1 MQKPL
6 QKPLQTLYLLLLLN
20 NEFVNFRSFP
30 DQKTIGYITSKMA
43 KIEKIIDHRDESLNV
58 FILNDK
64 TEEEMTE
71 SLQLFV
77 EIYSSRKRTDREF
90 WLLDTTHLQ
99 ADKGNEGIFDE
110 LKELKLDLDDDL
122 YLFNYGAEGTVING
136 NIH

>member
-1 MQKPL
+1 MFV
-6 QKPLQTLYLLLLLN
+6 QTLYLLLLLN

-43 KIEKIIDHRDESLNV
+43 KNEKIIDHRDESLNV

>member
-1 MQKPL
+1 M
-6 QKPLQTLYLLLLLN
+6 QTLYLLLLLN

-122 YLFNYGAEGTVING
+122 YLFNNGAEGTVMFQDSQVIINFS
-136 NIH
+136 